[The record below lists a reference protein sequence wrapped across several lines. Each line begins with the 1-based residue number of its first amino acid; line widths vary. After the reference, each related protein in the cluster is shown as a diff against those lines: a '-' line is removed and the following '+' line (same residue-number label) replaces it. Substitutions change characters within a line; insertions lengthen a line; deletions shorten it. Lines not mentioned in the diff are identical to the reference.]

1 MHRAVRRRGRARIA
15 GPENTRGLPIFSTA
29 RDHFT
34 VIGAPAYRV
43 PECLDSLHRS
53 FIVVRTDSRAQA
65 LDDLRATRF
74 AINELFAPLAR
85 DGRFFASTVVTGSHA
100 ASAMAV
106 AAGEA
111 DAAAIDRVTFALLGR
126 YRPAAICELR
136 IIAETAP
143 TPPLVTARSSAP
155 HVVAALRRGLRD
167 VLANAKYAA
176 ICDGTLPERHR
187 FCGDSRTGSSCVTK
201 MKRATR
207 LRHARV
213 ARCRL
218 GYERG
223 MTEKELAPFVGKQ
236 VAVHHSAGNIVTGVL
251 KQSDPSGPY
260 QVHSADG
267 EVPPVPLLA
276 EEIERIVA

>member
-1 MHRAVRRRGRARIA
+1 
-15 GPENTRGLPIFSTA
+15 
-29 RDHFT
+29 
-34 VIGAPAYRV
+34 
-43 PECLDSLHRS
+43 
-53 FIVVRTDSRAQA
+53 
-65 LDDLRATRF
+65 
-74 AINELFAPLAR
+74 
-85 DGRFFASTVVTGSHA
+85 
-100 ASAMAV
+100 
-106 AAGEA
+106 
-111 DAAAIDRVTFALLGR
+111 
-126 YRPAAICELR
+126 
-136 IIAETAP
+136 
-143 TPPLVTARSSAP
+143 VTARSSAP

-176 ICDGTLPERHR
+176 ICDGTLPDDIGS
-187 FCGDSRTGSSCVTK
+187 CGDSAYRVV
-201 MKRATR
+201 MRYEDEATR

-251 KQSDPSGPY
+251 KRSDPSGPY